1 MFRPTYYAAAAAAA
15 LLLSGCAAVQGEHRH
30 GAGPGAGP
38 GAGAGRMA
46 MMDDKMKNM
55 RGMHEKVMRAKT
67 PEERRAL
74 MQDHM
79 KSMREG
85 MGMMEGMSSMR
96 CMEQSEAQCHE
107 MMEKRMEMMQSM
119 MQMMMEHLPNAA
131 AR

>member
-1 MFRPTYYAAAAAAA
+1 MLRTTLCAAAVA
-15 LLLSGCAAVQGEHRH
+15 LLLSGCAATQTGPRH

-38 GAGAGRMA
+38 AAGRMA
-46 MMDDKMKNM
+46 MMDDQMKNM
-55 RGMHEKVMRAKT
+55 RAMHEKVMRAKT

-74 MQDHM
+74 MQEHM
-79 KSMREG
+79 KSMRQG

-119 MQMMMEHLPNAA
+119 MQMMMDHLPEA